1 MGVGRERGTPRVQAC
16 ASSCQGLTLITFGP
30 LMATAIVGPQRGGLF
45 LPRDSMT
52 ASVGERERRKEENM
66 RRACD
71 GVCVCVS
78 LLALMLVGTY
88 GGSCDGREQNS
99 YSLT

>member
-1 MGVGRERGTPRVQAC
+1 
-16 ASSCQGLTLITFGP
+16 
-30 LMATAIVGPQRGGLF
+30 
-45 LPRDSMT
+45 
-52 ASVGERERRKEENM
+52 M

>member
-1 MGVGRERGTPRVQAC
+1 MQAC

-30 LMATAIVGPQRGGLF
+30 LMATAIAGPQRGGLF

-71 GVCVCVS
+71 GVCVCVC
-78 LLALMLVGTY
+78 LQYILMKTY
-88 GGSCDGREQNS
+88 NMKP
-99 YSLT
+99 TINH